1 MTRTGLWISWEVGL
15 KHFLK
20 YLLDADWSV
29 CAGNWMWVSSSAFEK
44 LLDSS
49 RFSIIA
55 MAYRLDPKGD
65 YVKRY
70 IPELKNYP
78 REYIHE
84 PWKTPFSSQEGF
96 DCVIG
101 EKYPEPIID
110 LKRAME
116 TNANRMKKI
125 RESLIES
132 HPHVRPSN
140 EDEIRTFFWIADET
154 LNSIKVQN

>member
-1 MTRTGLWISWEVGL
+1 
-15 KHFLK
+15 
-20 YLLDADWSV
+20 
-29 CAGNWMWVSSSAFEK
+29 
-44 LLDSS
+44 
-49 RFSIIA
+49 

-70 IPELKNYP
+70 IPELRNYP

-84 PWKTPFSSQEGF
+84 PWKCPRSSQEGF
-96 DCVIG
+96 NCIIG

-110 LKRAME
+110 LKRAMVI
-116 TNANRMKKI
+116 NANRMKHI

-140 EDEIRTFFWIADET
+140 EDEIRTFFWIADNT
-154 LNSIKVQN
+154 MIKCQN